1 VRQPFKINKLERL
14 QNALTSAPIFPTIWR
29 LALPNIF
36 AMTASALV
44 TIAETWY
51 VGQLG
56 LLPLAGMALVFPM
69 VMLQQMLSAGSM
81 GGGISSAV
89 SRALGANDLVK
100 ANALVLHATLISLG
114 IGLFFTFIFVF
125 FSRHIFTAIGGQ
137 GEALEHCL
145 SRRCEYLA
153 DKLFH
158 ICPAWHW

>member
-1 VRQPFKINKLERL
+1 
-14 QNALTSAPIFPTIWR
+14 
-29 LALPNIF
+29 
-36 AMTASALV
+36 MTASALV

-89 SRALGANDLVK
+89 SRALGAKDLVK
-100 ANALVLHATLISLG
+100 ANALVLHATIISLG

-125 FSRHIFTAIGGQ
+125 FSRLIFTAIGGQ

-145 SRRCEYLA
+145 AYANIAFLGAVSIWLTNSFTSVLRGTGNMRTPSQVLLTVC
-153 DKLFH
+153 
-158 ICPAWHW
+158 